1 MVMEDFI
8 PTKVSKVKKDAVKD
22 FFSATYIAPKKTS
35 KSSNDID
42 KKDEVDVETDN
53 RDKFSDPK
61 GNSQLDRRK
70 QQELEMKK
78 ARYDVIKFGISGFE
92 SSKAKEAKVEL
103 AIRLGAKP
111 PKNKS
116 LNYKVLKD
124 ERKKEAEAAK
134 NKEPISG
141 LSKSLM
147 KHKSRTK
154 QKKNSGILGMYGKV
168 HKDALVKNKK

>member
-1 MVMEDFI
+1 MAMEDFI
-8 PTKVSKVKKDAVKD
+8 PTKVSKIKKDAVKD
-22 FFSATYIAPKKTS
+22 FFSATYIAPKKVS
-35 KSSNDID
+35 KPSHDID
-42 KKDEVDVETDN
+42 KKDEIDVETDN
-53 RDKFSDPK
+53 KDEFSNAK
-61 GNSQLDRRK
+61 ANSQLDRKK
-70 QQELEMKK
+70 QQELEMKR

-111 PKNKS
+111 PKNQS

-124 ERKKEAEAAK
+124 ERKKEAVAAK
-134 NKEPISG
+134 DKEPMSG

-147 KHKSRTK
+147 KYKSRKK

>member
-1 MVMEDFI
+1 MEDFI
-8 PTKVSKVKKDAVKD
+8 PTKVSKIKKDAVKD
-22 FFSATYIAPKKTS
+22 FFSTTYIVPKKAL

-53 RDKFSDPK
+53 RDEFSNTK
-61 GNSQLDRRK
+61 ANSQLDRRK
-70 QQELEMKK
+70 QQELEMKR
-78 ARYDVIKFGISGFE
+78 ARYDVIKFGISGFK

-111 PKNKS
+111 PKNQN
-116 LNYKVLKD
+116 LNYKVLKHK
-124 ERKKEAEAAK
+124 RKKEAMAAK
-134 NKEPISG
+134 RKESISG
-141 LSKSLM
+141 LSKSLV
-147 KHKSRTK
+147 KHKNKKK